1 MAKFRITVRKCNGN
15 TVTAYVQAK
24 NEKDAVKRHVN
35 HGETCVACE
44 IAEKRG
50 DRKYKPMSVA
60 TIKAEIEY
68 AIQMAEEE
76 FKNE

>member
-24 NEKDAVKRHVN
+24 NENDAVKRHLN
-35 HGETCVACE
+35 HGETCIACE

-50 DRKYKPMSVA
+50 DMRHKTMNRA
-60 TIKAEIEY
+60 AIKAEIAY
-68 AIQMAEEE
+68 AIRMAEEDY
-76 FKNE
+76 